1 MNNFIKTIKS
11 LGKTKL
17 ISLAAIMGTLLL
29 FFGYLITK
37 GATTSLVPVSEEIE
51 TFEMGKVI
59 EKLESM
65 NIDYKITDRGILMVH
80 KDEKSKVLITLAGL
94 GVKTNI
100 TGYELFDKV
109 DSFSATNFMQTIN
122 NIRAIEGEITRSI
135 LTFHNIKNARVHINI
150 PKKSIFQEAEFQP
163 RAAVLLDVKKNK
175 TVENEQIKAIQNLVS
190 VSVVNM
196 KPSSV
201 KVMDTN
207 GKLLS
212 KESDE
217 DSSISDIK
225 NCNDIKFNYESRLK
239 YQLEDILERSLGIG
253 KVRVNVSVDMDFN
266 QFSENSEK
274 YDPNE
279 KVVRSEQLS
288 DEKTD
293 ESSSENQMTIEKEI
307 KEEDAEKNS
316 EKSKNNSSK
325 KQQTKNYEIS
335 KTIKSLIKNPGEI
348 KQISVAVLVD
358 GSYKINEKTKQEEY
372 IARSESDIEKIS
384 ALVKSAIG
392 FKKERNDKVEV
403 VNMRFH
409 QEKFDLN
416 EERQQFIYGFK
427 KDSVL
432 AIFDKITIGTI
443 LLFII
448 IVVIKPIIQNAL
460 KLKSIDPE
468 SIDDIMQFTDNFE
481 LVKQGAK
488 MTNITNNHLN
498 GAGGSGVAGGKDVTD
513 DIEEKI
519 NIEKIDGMIKKSS
532 VQGISELIDKYPD
545 RSVVVLREWLNEG
558 TGNSKS

>member
-488 MTNITNNHLN
+488 MTNVTNNHLN

>member
-1 MNNFIKTIKS
+1 
-11 LGKTKL
+11 
-17 ISLAAIMGTLLL
+17 MGTLLL

-100 TGYELFDKV
+100 IGYELFDKV

-212 KESDE
+212 KESEE
-217 DSSISDIK
+217 DSPVSDLK

-266 QFSENSEK
+266 HFSENSEK
-274 YDPNE
+274 YDPNG
-279 KVVRSEQLS
+279 KVTRSEQLS

-307 KEEDAEKNS
+307 KEEESEKNT
-316 EKSKNNSSK
+316 ERSKNNSSK

-335 KTIKSLIKNPGEI
+335 KTVKSLIKNPGEI

-358 GSYKINEKTKQEEY
+358 GSYKINETTKQEEY
-372 IARSESDIEKIS
+372 IARSDSDIEKIS

-409 QEKFDLN
+409 QETFDMN
-416 EERQQFIYGFK
+416 EESKQFIYGFK

-460 KLKSIDPE
+460 KIKTLDPE

-481 LVKQGAK
+481 LVKQGSK
-488 MTNITNNHLN
+488 MTDVKNNHLN
-498 GAGGSGVAGGKDVTD
+498 NSGNPENSKWKDGPD

-545 RSVVVLREWLNEG
+545 RSVVVLREWINENS
-558 TGNSKS
+558 GNNKP